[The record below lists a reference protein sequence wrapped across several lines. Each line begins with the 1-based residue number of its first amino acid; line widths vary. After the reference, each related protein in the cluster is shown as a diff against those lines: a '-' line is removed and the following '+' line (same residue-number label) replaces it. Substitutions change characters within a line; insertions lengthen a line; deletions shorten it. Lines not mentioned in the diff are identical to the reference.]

1 MKKILYIFIF
11 CGLVFSCRTVE
22 KSQNITKTH
31 IDSTTNHSHSIES
44 IIENADEIQIH
55 EVYSDVDL
63 KDENTE
69 EEIQNLY
76 ADTNQRGFSDITTPK
91 SKLHTRDITI
101 IKPHTE
107 INTEKIDSSSNKD
120 KTVKIKDEVKKTKS
134 NTNLIIGASV
144 LLSFIVAVLIIAK
157 KFKLF

>member
-1 MKKILYIFIF
+1 MKKILYIFLF

-22 KSQNITKTH
+22 KAKITTKTH
-31 IDSTTNHSHSIES
+31 IDSTANHSHSIES

-63 KDENTE
+63 KDENTK
-69 EEIQNLY
+69 EEIQNLS
-76 ADTNQRGFSDITTPK
+76 ADTNQIGFSDITTPK
-91 SKLHTRDITI
+91 KKLYSRDITI
-101 IKPHTE
+101 VKPHTE